1 MNRTIRDVL
10 LFGAGFAAGAYV
22 MHTVFRTKYQE
33 YADAQIDDV
42 RDHYRKKEA
51 DLDTMIEE
59 KAQQKSMEQLTGKYR
74 TESDPED
81 IVTHDPIEIIQPDEF
96 GDIDDYETRGL
107 TYYADG
113 KLVFDE
119 ETMPVNDDDIPNII
133 GTEALNHFGEFMPST
148 IHVRNNNYH
157 KDYEIIE
164 KMSEADCFIGI
175 FDDQKAYDGCIIE
188 NHVAKLYGVPQ
199 YLVNI
204 AYVAP
209 DIMEQRLQ
217 NMV

>member
-81 IVTHDPIEIIQPDEF
+81 IAPHDPIEIIQPDEF

-157 KDYEIIE
+157 KDYEIMDVVGQRWTDQTIR
-164 KMSEADCFIGI
+164 SIFRADDTMVVSKSLHMMLLEIVSGMAFG
-175 FDDQKAYDGCIIE
+175 
-188 NHVAKLYGVPQ
+188 VGVPMA
-199 YLVNI
+199 LS
-204 AYVAP
+204 
-209 DIMEQRLQ
+209 RGLSR
-217 NMV
+217 